1 MDFYLQSNNSYN
13 RLEEEFKKYGKLIF
27 CVDFDDTIYDFHKKG
42 RTYENVISLLHRWE
56 KYSEVIIFTGNGED
70 KYEMIEQYLKDNN
83 IKCKGVNCDSSV
95 NLPARIRMATLYAV
109 SQTVGGRVANT
120 CNLSEDWVGYA
131 TRYGDGAGDFSPLS
145 KLTVTEVKTIGRE
158 LNLPSELVDKV
169 PTDGLC
175 GHTDEDN
182 LGFTYD
188 VLDRYIRTGEIDDE
202 RTKERI
208 DSMHEKNLFKLQL
221 MPSFEYAVNPQT
233 EVLNNK
239 QTGYDVVSKYI
250 KKYWEC
256 HCTEDVIVS
265 IEISRDGKNYERINE
280 VASPY
285 NMYDVEFLND
295 WWEGERYVRVNGIQG
310 ISGIKCENI

>member
-83 IKCKGVNCDSSV
+83 IKYKGVNCDSSV
-95 NLPARIRMATLYAV
+95 AFSGRKIYANVYIDDRGGLIQIYNELLTLIEKIE
-109 SQTVGGRVANT
+109 NEML
-120 CNLSEDWVGYA
+120 NMSEFDA
-131 TRYGDGAGDFSPLS
+131 
-145 KLTVTEVKTIGRE
+145 KEVKNE
-158 LNLPSELVDKV
+158 VV
-169 PTDGLC
+169 QW
-175 GHTDEDN
+175 
-182 LGFTYD
+182 
-188 VLDRYIRTGEIDDE
+188 IRNWFNENGNDCCAVVGISGGKDSS
-202 RTKERI
+202 KERI